1 LRLFLTPSFQ
11 DRLRHFLFGR
21 VVDRIATL
29 RVVLIVTFRP
39 EFEPPWV
46 GRPHVTALTLNRLT
60 QREIDAMIDRVVGNK
75 PIPASV
81 RHDIIERTDGIP
93 ALTIAGRKKRLCVE
107 STSTRIDSFSITG
120 TSIGAADVT
129 STLVNPPPIAAPAS
143 AAEPARNSRLRTML
157 AICLSMPHFEDE

>member
-1 LRLFLTPSFQ
+1 M
-11 DRLRHFLFGR
+11 
-21 VVDRIATL
+21 
-29 RVVLIVTFRP
+29 VLIVTFRP

-129 STLVNPPPIAAPAS
+129 SAHVNPPPIAAPAKRS
-143 AAEPARNSRLRTML
+143 RAREKFAPSHYAGHLPLHAAFRGRM
-157 AICLSMPHFEDE
+157 IFI